1 MGVGTE
7 SNRRYDARWNLNCR
21 PLFSSPAHKKVR
33 REWRQYRHEISHD
46 GARPRLVCSCPHS
59 SLTMPPRRKP
69 TAPAASGPGPLE
81 ALLRDLPGD
90 ESGGRSA
97 TLGFSFQQWWATLSA
112 VERLETQQDFAI
124 LSEFKEDV
132 AILDSAEAPSSVE
145 FCQVKK
151 SERSGAWSLE
161 ELQRK
166 GTKLKSGDG
175 HEPSILAKLY
185 RRKLEFKGHPTVL
198 HFVSNVGVKLPNEKG
213 SDTNAGKTCLHT
225 LAEEQQTKV
234 KAQLG
239 QQLGVVVDDVDLSSV
254 HVQRTNL
261 PLGEQ
266 EMFVGGKLSDLSA
279 AGKLPFNLSHTTIA
293 AQMLA
298 SEIQRR
304 ASDTSY
310 ARSFEELKARL
321 LSRKQVVDILAQVAQ
336 LRPPVHHALDRAIEE
351 LEREQY
357 PFFAREEIRAQ
368 RVRVCAEATD
378 RTNEVFRQIA
388 TALAVAKAKVMQAGA
403 MGALKEVMEEV
414 VQEVRATEHFLTA
427 GLPDSYLRAIAL
439 LVLTNGIELDVL
451 TPAPGAQPE
460 EKE

>member
-1 MGVGTE
+1 MT
-7 SNRRYDARWNLNCR
+7 
-21 PLFSSPAHKKVR
+21 K
-33 REWRQYRHEISHD
+33 
-46 GARPRLVCSCPHS
+46 
-59 SLTMPPRRKP
+59 PPRRNS
-69 TAPAASGPGPLE
+69 TGQAASAPGPLE

-112 VERLETQQDFAI
+112 VERLEMKEDFAI
-124 LSEFKEDV
+124 VSEFKEDV
-132 AILDSAEAPSSVE
+132 AILDSADAPSSVE

-166 GTKLKSGDG
+166 GAKLKSGDG
-175 HEPSILAKLY
+175 HELSILAKLY
-185 RRKLEFKGHPTVL
+185 RRMLDFSGHPTVL
-198 HFVSNVGVKLPNEKG
+198 RFVSNVGVKLPNEKG
-213 SDTNAGKTCLHT
+213 SNANAGSLCLDS
-225 LAEEQQTKV
+225 LSDDQRTKI
-234 KAQLG
+234 KGQLGAQLG
-239 QQLGVVVDDVDLSSV
+239 IGEGAVNLSCV

-266 EMFVGGKLSDLSA
+266 AAFVGGKLSDLSA
-279 AGKLPFNLSHTTIA
+279 AGKLPFTLSQTTIA

-298 SEIQRR
+298 SEVQRR

-321 LSRKQVVDILAQVAQ
+321 LSRKQVVDILAGVAQ
-336 LRPPVHHALDRAIEE
+336 LRPPVHHAIERAIEE

-357 PFFAREEIRAQ
+357 PYFARQDIRNQ

-378 RTNEVFRQIA
+378 RTNELFWQIA
-388 TALAVAKAKVMQAGA
+388 TALGVAKERVVKDGAAGT
-403 MGALKEVMEEV
+403 LKEVMEEIV
-414 VQEVRATEHFLTA
+414 DEVRANEQLTA
-427 GLPDSYLRAIAL
+427 GLSLAYLRAIAL

-451 TPAPGAQPE
+451 TPPPGAQPE

>member
-1 MGVGTE
+1 M
-7 SNRRYDARWNLNCR
+7 
-21 PLFSSPAHKKVR
+21 PP
-33 REWRQYRHEISHD
+33 I
-46 GARPRLVCSCPHS
+46 
-59 SLTMPPRRKP
+59 LTMPPRRKSP
-69 TAPAASGPGPLE
+69 VSATTSQDPLE
-81 ALLRDLPGD
+81 ALLRDSPGD

-132 AILDSAEAPSSVE
+132 AILDSAEEPSLVE

-166 GTKLKSGDG
+166 GAKLKSGDG
-175 HEPSILAKLY
+175 HGPSILAKLY
-185 RRKLEFKGHPTVL
+185 LRKLKFKGHPTVL
-198 HFVSNVGVKLPNEKG
+198 HFVSNVGVKLPNENG

-225 LAEEQQTKV
+225 LTEEQQSNV
-234 KAQLG
+234 KGRLG
-239 QQLGVVVDDVDLSSV
+239 QQLGIAADDVDLSCV

-279 AGKLPFNLSHTTIA
+279 SGKLPFELSHTTIA

-298 SEIQRR
+298 SEFQRR

-310 ARSFEELKARL
+310 AKSFEELKVRL
-321 LSRKQVVDILAQVAQ
+321 LSRRQVVDILAQVAQ
-336 LRPPVHHALDRAIEE
+336 LRPPVHNALDRAIEE

-388 TALAVAKAKVMQAGA
+388 AALSVAKAKVMQAGV

-414 VQEVRATEHFLTA
+414 VQEVCATEKFLTA
-427 GLPDSYLRAIAL
+427 GLPVSYLRAIAL

-451 TPAPGAQPE
+451 ASKDGAQSE